1 MAKIEN
7 SWHIWIVTGFSVA
20 VSAFIFTVIN
30 TVQSQPYMDEI
41 FHIPQARK
49 YCNGKFTEWDP
60 KITTLPGLYVISVG
74 ILNPVSL
81 FLERLYCDVTH
92 LRLINVALHAL
103 SLPILL
109 KITTQIHGNKHVR
122 AMVYEM
128 LNEAIENFIHKSSHI
143 TSSVF
148 MPF

>member
-1 MAKIEN
+1 MAKTEN
-7 SWHIWIVTGFSVA
+7 SWYIWIVTGFSVA

-81 FLERLYCDVTH
+81 FLERLCCDATH
-92 LRLINVALHAL
+92 
-103 SLPILL
+103 
-109 KITTQIHGNKHVR
+109 
-122 AMVYEM
+122 
-128 LNEAIENFIHKSSHI
+128 
-143 TSSVF
+143 
-148 MPF
+148 